1 MSEVERLIRYCKVD
15 TQSNPDNENVTPSS
29 EKQFDL
35 AKMLK
40 QELEELG
47 LENVTLDEHCYVYA
61 WLPSNVEGAAKTIGF
76 IAHMDTA
83 PDFSGTNV
91 NPRIIENYDGN
102 DIVLNDAM
110 VTKVEDFPELKALQG
125 KTLLVSDGTTLL
137 GADDKAGIVS
147 IMEALVYLKNH
158 PEIKHGRIAIGFTP
172 DEEIGNGA
180 KYFDIEKFGADF
192 AYTMDG
198 GTVREISDETFNA
211 ASATVTFNGFSI
223 HPGSAKNKMVNAGSI
238 ACSYQQLLPEYA
250 RPEHTEGRDGFIHLC
265 GMQGSTT
272 HAELNYIIRDHD
284 KKKFQEKKDLV
295 TAAAEYM
302 NKKYGEGTVELI
314 LKDSYYNMKEK
325 IEPHKY
331 LIEVARKAMQDAG
344 VEPVILPIRGGTDG
358 ARLSYEGLPCP
369 NLCTGGLNFHGRYE
383 YICIQSMEKIAE
395 ILTDIVKRFAT
406 GEKQELL

>member
-47 LENVTLDEHCYVYA
+47 LEDVTLDEHCYVYA
-61 WLPSNVEGAAKTIGF
+61 WLPSNVEGAAKTVGF

-110 VTKVEDFPELKALQG
+110 ATKVEDFPELKALKG

-158 PEIKHGRIAIGFTP
+158 PEINIVDFNLYNVEAFNRCENNNEVLLAFKSWESVHPLIRIIP
-172 DEEIGNGA
+172 VEWD
-180 KYFDIEKFGADF
+180 
-192 AYTMDG
+192 YTMPFG
-198 GTVREISDETFNA
+198 ILHSKKP
-211 ASATVTFNGFSI
+211 SI
-223 HPGSAKNKMVNAGSI
+223 K
-238 ACSYQQLLPEYA
+238 
-250 RPEHTEGRDGFIHLC
+250 
-265 GMQGSTT
+265 
-272 HAELNYIIRDHD
+272 
-284 KKKFQEKKDLV
+284 
-295 TAAAEYM
+295 
-302 NKKYGEGTVELI
+302 
-314 LKDSYYNMKEK
+314 
-325 IEPHKY
+325 
-331 LIEVARKAMQDAG
+331 
-344 VEPVILPIRGGTDG
+344 
-358 ARLSYEGLPCP
+358 
-369 NLCTGGLNFHGRYE
+369 
-383 YICIQSMEKIAE
+383 
-395 ILTDIVKRFAT
+395 VKRLINAIN
-406 GEKQELL
+406 KVK